1 MASPVKSSRFR
12 TLKVTK
18 KTSIKD
24 FVSAHKLE
32 FEKGKGFYQ
41 LTKPEIIQDY
51 KEIVARRKS
60 DGAFISGSAVRT
72 TLGIPADAGKK
83 FKFDLAKI
91 PDFDVFIQS
100 TSYNRALMPDTE
112 FLYEVGGGGDDP
124 APAAT
129 PPAGGKKRKA
139 EAAPATTAATKKRGV
154 KAEPEAEPAA
164 GTSAPPPAPPGG
176 GGPMEIVFCFDT
188 TGSMYPCLAE
198 VRKKIQDVVKRLHK
212 DIASIRMALM
222 AHGDYQ
228 DAATTYDVTW
238 LDFTTDQKRLCGWAN
253 SVKNTCGYD
262 ADECYELALRK
273 VRTQLSWTPGTQ
285 RSLVM
290 IGDCEPHA
298 PNFHLNK
305 DKIDWKKEAD
315 LLLEMGVHIYA
326 VQALNR
332 GPSTKFYKE
341 LARRTHGCHLNLN
354 QFASIVDFMM
364 AICYRE
370 RGAEQLEA
378 YEKEVRSRKGGGGMN
393 RELHQLFDV
402 LAGRTTTFTAAGAAD
417 GDLVPVK
424 PSRFQVLTVDERC
437 DIKTFVSNNSLI
449 FKTGRG
455 FYEFTKPE
463 KISDKKEV
471 VLVDKTTGDM
481 FTGPE
486 ACDMI
491 GAGGSGRIKPASLD
505 SWRVFVQSTS
515 YNRVLMPDTGFLYE
529 VDPDH

>member
-60 DGAFISGSAVRT
+60 DGSFISGSTVRS
-72 TLGIPADAGKK
+72 TLGIPDDAGKK
-83 FKFDLAKI
+83 FKFDLSKI

-112 FLYEVGGGGDDP
+112 FLYEVSGGGDEPAPP
-124 APAAT
+124 APA
-129 PPAGGKKRKA
+129 AGGKKRKT
-139 EAAPATTAATKKRGV
+139 EAGPAATTTTKKRGV
-154 KAEPEAEPAA
+154 KAEPKAEPADEA
-164 GTSAPPPAPPGG
+164 SAPPPAPPGG

-212 DIASIRMALM
+212 DIAGIRMALM

-228 DAATTYDVTW
+228 DAASTYDVTW
-238 LDFTTDQKRLCGWAN
+238 LDFTTDQKRLCNWAK

-298 PNFHLNK
+298 PNYPLNK
-305 DKIDWKKEAD
+305 EKIDWKKEAD
-315 LLLEMGVHIYA
+315 LLAGMGVHIYA
-326 VQALNR
+326 VQSLDR
-332 GPSTKFYKE
+332 RESTKFYKE

-354 QFASIVDFMM
+354 QFSSIVDFMM

-370 RGAEQLEA
+370 RGADQLEA
-378 YEKEVRSRKGGGGMN
+378 YEKEVRSRRGGGGMN

-402 LAGRTTTFTAAGAAD
+402 LTGRKTTFTATGAAA
-417 GDLVPVK
+417 GDLEPVS

-437 DIKTFVSNNSLI
+437 DIKTFVMNNSLI

-529 VDPDH
+529 VDPEH

>member
-24 FVSAHKLE
+24 FVSTHKLE

-60 DGAFISGSAVRT
+60 DGTFVSGSAVRS
-72 TLGIPADAGKK
+72 TLGIPDDAGKK
-83 FKFDLAKI
+83 FKFDLSKI
-91 PDFDVFIQS
+91 PDFDVFVQS

-112 FLYEVGGGGDDP
+112 FLYEVGSGGDEP
-124 APAAT
+124 APSA
-129 PPAGGKKRKA
+129 PPAAGKKRKA
-139 EAAPATTAATKKRGV
+139 EPEPPAATSPKKRGV
-154 KAEPEAEPAA
+154 KAEPKAETAA
-164 GTSAPPPAPPGG
+164 GTSAPAAPGG
-176 GGPMEIVFCFDT
+176 GGPVEIVFCFDT

-212 DIASIRMALM
+212 DISGIRMALM

-238 LDFTTDQKRLCGWAN
+238 LDFTTDEKKLCNWAK
-253 SVKNTCGYD
+253 SVKSTCGYD

-273 VRTQLSWTPGTQ
+273 ARTQLSWTPGTQ

-290 IGDCEPHA
+290 IGDCGPHA
-298 PNFHLNK
+298 PTYHLNK
-305 DKIDWKKEAD
+305 DNIDWQKEVK
-315 LLLEMGVHIYA
+315 LLAEMGVHIYA
-326 VQALNR
+326 VQALGYSPR
-332 GPSTKFYKE
+332 GGFYNE
-341 LARRTHGCHLNLN
+341 MARRTHGCHLNLN
-354 QFASIVDFMM
+354 QFSSIVDFMM

-378 YEKEVRSRKGGGGMN
+378 YEKEVRSRRGGGGMN
-393 RELHQLFDV
+393 RELHQLFDA
-402 LAGRTTTFTAAGAAD
+402 LAGRKTTFTAAGAGAAAA
-417 GDLVPVK
+417 GDLEPVS

-486 ACDMI
+486 ACEMI

-515 YNRVLMPDTGFLYE
+515 YNRVLMPGTGFLYE
-529 VDPDH
+529 VDPEH